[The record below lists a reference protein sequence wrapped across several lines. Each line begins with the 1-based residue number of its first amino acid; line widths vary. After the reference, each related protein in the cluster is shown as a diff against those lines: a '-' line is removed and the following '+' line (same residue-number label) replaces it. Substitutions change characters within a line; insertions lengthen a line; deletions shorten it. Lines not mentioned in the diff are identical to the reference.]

1 MCVALFHS
9 IHCESRDKDMNRRTI
24 LFVVLAGFLL
34 SLQAVAGPATAQK
47 PAQAT
52 PSAEVRGRV
61 VSDGLRVRSQPG
73 NTSAQIDLLKAAA
86 LVTVLGKNTAGTW
99 LLIRTE
105 TGTTGWVGSP
115 YIALTQGTLK
125 DVPVVSESTAVGTA
139 APTAAAATEA
149 ATEMPCPPAAST
161 PGAETGATPAAT
173 SGLTGRV
180 VSDGLRIRSLPSNT
194 SAQIGLLKMSAL
206 VTVLGRNTSGTW
218 LVVQTE
224 DGLTG
229 WVGSAYIALTSGQL
243 SDIPVRDE
251 TQIQTPAATEG
262 AALSE
267 TPCPP
272 VVESTAAATRSATA
286 AASTGVKGRV
296 ISSEGLRVRAQP
308 SNTSAQIALL
318 KAATPV
324 TVIGKNA
331 NGTWLLVQADTGI
344 TGWVGSAFVALT
356 EGSLKDVP
364 LADESA
370 PVATPSAPQ

>member
-1 MCVALFHS
+1 
-9 IHCESRDKDMNRRTI
+9 MNRRTI
-24 LFVVLAGFLL
+24 LFVVLAGLLL

-52 PSAEVRGRV
+52 ASIEVRGRV
-61 VSDGLRVRSQPG
+61 ISDGLRVRSQPS
-73 NTSAQIDLLKAAA
+73 NTAAQMDLLKAAA
-86 LVTVLGKNTAGTW
+86 LVTVLGKNTTGTW

-125 DVPVVSESTAVGTA
+125 DVPVVSESAPVGTA
-139 APTAAAATEA
+139 APIATAAATES
-149 ATEMPCPPAAST
+149 ATEAVTETPCPPAAST
-161 PGAETGATPAAT
+161 PGAETGATPAA
-173 SGLTGRV
+173 SGGLTGRV
-180 VSDGLRIRSLPSNT
+180 VSDGLRIRSLPNNT
-194 SAQIGLLKMSAL
+194 SAQIGLLKVSAL
-206 VTVLGRNTSGTW
+206 VTVLGRNASGTW
-218 LVVQTE
+218 LLVQTE

-229 WVGSAYIALTSGQL
+229 WVGSAYIALTSGKPL
-243 SDIPVRDE
+243 DVPVREE

-262 AALSE
+262 ATLAE

-272 VVESTAAATRSATA
+272 TVESTA

-308 SNTSAQIALL
+308 NNTSAQIALL

-324 TVIGKNA
+324 SVIGKNA
-331 NGTWLLVQADTGI
+331 TGTWLLVQTDTGI

-370 PVATPSAPQ
+370 PVGTPSAP